1 MPRTGS
7 PSARA
12 AAGRS
17 AATSA
22 ARKTGSKGMLGLI
35 AVTSIAG
42 STLVLR
48 PSRPIGSLPSGR
60 SGVEAELVQ
69 AVATAPESDT
79 EHVCT
84 AGSQQVPD
92 RIAHDVAVFRLDAE
106 SRLAGEKEIGF
117 GLGPGDAA
125 AVDHD
130 GVVADSERVEREIDL
145 GPAARRCDPMH
156 DVPRAKMLEQLPGP
170 RQRAPFGEQLA
181 KDRAVA
187 ELDPLDLIGR

>member
-69 AVATAPESDT
+69 RFEQLRRIVVDAKGAGVQELVRAVATAPESDT

-92 RIAHDVAVFRLDAE
+92 RIAHDVAVF
-106 SRLAGEKEIGF
+106 
-117 GLGPGDAA
+117 
-125 AVDHD
+125 
-130 GVVADSERVEREIDL
+130 
-145 GPAARRCDPMH
+145 
-156 DVPRAKMLEQLPGP
+156 
-170 RQRAPFGEQLA
+170 
-181 KDRAVA
+181 
-187 ELDPLDLIGR
+187 